1 MKTNTSN
8 AEGAPAVAV
17 QSVVRHFRLHW
28 KHGDV
33 QDIETEHTGSR
44 MEACADAM
52 NNAGIGGGALRAL
65 DYWEELKVPN
75 DQAEASGA

>member
-1 MKTNTSN
+1 MSSNQKPFMNKNETSN
-8 AEGAPAVAV
+8 ADCL
-17 QSVVRHFRLHW
+17 QRRVRHFRLHW
-28 KHGDV
+28 KHGET
-33 QDIETEHTGSR
+33 QDIETEHTGNR

-75 DQAEASGA
+75 IRS